1 MAGEASQQI
10 FVAYP
15 YEFSEADYRKV
26 FGEISEKFS
35 VEFIYADAQITNK
48 HILEK
53 IVGMIESSAFSL
65 FDITTWNANV
75 ALELGVA
82 VGAALDYYILFNPTA
97 GKDANVPADLGG
109 IDRIQYSD
117 YTELGEGLD
126 KLMTQQFG
134 SPDDQKQPRAGGD
147 FSVQLETLQAEIPD
161 KVGQEPG
168 MQIGGIASA
177 IGVPLEH
184 AQVLV
189 RPLVGETL
197 VTRGA
202 KRGTRYYLPDD
213 APPEDEE
220 LTPAE
225 GLGD

>member
-1 MAGEASQQI
+1 MASERPEV

-15 YEFSEADYRKV
+15 YSFPADDYREV
-26 FGEISEKFS
+26 FSAISADFG
-35 VEFIYADAQITNK
+35 VEFIFADEQITNK
-48 HILEK
+48 HILDK
-53 IVGMIESSAFSL
+53 IVGMIERAAFSL
-65 FDITTWNANV
+65 FDITTWNPNV

-82 VGAALDYYILFNPTA
+82 VGAKLDYYILFDPTK
-97 GKDANVPADLGG
+97 GEEGVPSDLGG
-109 IDRIQYSD
+109 IDRIQYAS
-117 YTELGEGLD
+117 YKELREGLAR
-126 KLMTQQFG
+126 LMTQQFG
-134 SPDDQKQPRAGGD
+134 APGADEEKDSGD
-147 FSVQLETLQAEIPD
+147 VVAQLDSLREEIPNI
-161 KVGQEPG
+161 VREEPG

-189 RPLVGETL
+189 RPLVGDAL

-202 KRGTRYYLPDD
+202 KRGTRYYVPEN
-213 APPEDEE
+213 APADEE